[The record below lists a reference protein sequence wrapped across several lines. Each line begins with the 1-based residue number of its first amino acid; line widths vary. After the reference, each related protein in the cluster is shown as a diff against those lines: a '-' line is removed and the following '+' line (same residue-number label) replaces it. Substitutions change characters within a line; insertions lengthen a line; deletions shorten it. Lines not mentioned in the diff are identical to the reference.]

1 MAEVKTTKK
10 PVVKTEETKSA
21 PKAAVKAEPKKAD
34 KPAPSVAERFAVIK
48 TGGKQ
53 YVVEE
58 GRWYEFEKLA
68 VDEGKDVVFE
78 EVLLISDKGSA
89 KIGAPFIKDA
99 KVTGTVLEQ
108 FKDEKVIVFKYK
120 PKKRTRKT
128 QGHRQQ
134 LTKVKIT
141 KIA

>member
-1 MAEVKTTKK
+1 MAKNMAVKNTQPEEVK
-10 PVVKTEETKSA
+10 KSA

-34 KPAPSVAERFAVIK
+34 KFAVIK

-53 YVVEE
+53 FVVEE

-68 VDEGKDVVFE
+68 VEEGKEVVFE
-78 EVLLISDKGSA
+78 EVLLISDKGA
-89 KIGAPFIKDA
+89 TKVGTPIVTGA
-99 KVTGTVLEQ
+99 KVTGTVLEH
-108 FKDEKVIVFKYK
+108 FKADKVIVFKYK

-141 KIA
+141 KIS

>member
-1 MAEVKTTKK
+1 MAETKTEKKTTKK
-10 PVVKTEETKSA
+10 VEEKEVKQSA

-34 KPAPSVAERFAVIK
+34 KFAVIK

-53 YVVEE
+53 YLVEE
-58 GRWYEFEKLA
+58 GRWYEFEKLD
-68 VDEGKDVVFE
+68 VEEGKDVVFE

-99 KVTGTVLEQ
+99 KVTGTVISQ
-108 FKDEKVIVFKYK
+108 FKDKKVLVFKYK
-120 PKKRTRKT
+120 PKKRVRKT

-134 LTKVKIT
+134 LTKVQIT